1 MLRVDETVRTEDG
14 IRLWT
19 TRVGDREPLVFCH
32 GGPGLWDTMADVAAS
47 LSAVAAVYRWDQRG
61 CGRSQRSGPYSVA
74 RTLAD
79 LDAVRAHFG
88 LERMALLG
96 HSWGAQLALR
106 YALAYPERVTRLVYV
121 SGTGIDLG
129 STWHEAYERNLRRGI
144 GEHVARWELLG
155 NRRDRTDAEDREL
168 CVLQWSAD
176 FVDRDQAL
184 QHAEDMATPW
194 FGVNFECNA
203 ALNAEDKRDWGS
215 PQLRD
220 RCAALEVPTLIVDG
234 TEDIRP
240 RSAVDSLEQ
249 ALPAVSRV
257 ALAGAGHLP
266 WVEDPTG
273 FRSAVGGFLAS
284 HRV

>member
-1 MLRVDETVRTEDG
+1 MDETVLTEDG
-14 IRLWT
+14 IRLWA
-19 TRVGDREPLVFCH
+19 TRIGEGEPVVFCH

-47 LSAVAAVYRWDQRG
+47 LAAVATVYRWDQRG
-61 CGRSQRSGPYSVA
+61 CGRSERSGPYSVA

-106 YALAYPERVTRLVYV
+106 YALAYPERVTKLVYV

-155 NRRDRTDAEDREL
+155 SMDRTDAEDREL

-176 FVDRDQAL
+176 FVDRDRAL
-184 QHAEDMATPW
+184 QHADDMATPW

-234 TEDIRP
+234 AEDIRP
-240 RSAVDSLEQ
+240 RSAVDSLAQ

-257 ALAGAGHLP
+257 SLTGAGHLP

-273 FRSAVGGFLAS
+273 FRSAVGGFLSGYRA
-284 HRV
+284 

>member
-1 MLRVDETVRTEDG
+1 MDHCQVRAWRAWYAHVPG
-14 IRLWT
+14 AAVA
-19 TRVGDREPLVFCH
+19 TRPGTCLVLVGL
-32 GGPGLWDTMADVAAS
+32 AAS
-47 LSAVAAVYRWDQRG
+47 LSTVATVFRWDQRG
-61 CGRSQRSGPYSVA
+61 CGRSQRRGPYSVA

-106 YALAYPERVTRLVYV
+106 YALAYPERVTKLVYV
-121 SGTGIDLG
+121 SGTGIDHG
-129 STWHEAYERNLRRGI
+129 STWHETYERNLRRGL

-155 NRRDRTDAEDREL
+155 SRQRTDAEDREL

-176 FVDRDQAL
+176 FVDRDRAL

-203 ALNAEDKRDWGS
+203 ALNVEDKRDWGS
-215 PQLRD
+215 PELRT
-220 RCAALEVPTLIVDG
+220 RCAALTVPTLIVDG

-240 RSAVDSLEQ
+240 RRAVDSLAQ
-249 ALPAVSRV
+249 ALPVVSRV

-273 FRSAVGGFLAS
+273 FRSVVGEFLTS
-284 HRV
+284 